1 MKDLTLEFACRQIA
15 ELFSAHAEW
24 LFVPSEGGAQSLR
37 RDELEIAIAHGK
49 LVFSCWTETGNRCWH
64 VLAWHWNGQLLEFE
78 TSRRLGRE
86 RVLMQLVPR
95 ASAKHVA
102 VMIRAA
108 RQLRCERLAQLA
120 AAFETRT
127 TIERLSLSR
136 GTKPGQPGRYAQIL
150 LRRRRERI
158 AVTGPIVPSPPAVV
172 DAFLSSA
179 LLWFRRTSDRIKP
192 PYVEQ
197 FWLIVSPELLKPV
210 LYRVALLSGGLREII
225 RVFTVDD
232 ELMTLREESC
242 PEKEELWKQK
252 LARFP
257 PVAAAT
263 PSELSMEIIAE
274 APDAIDIVHARHG
287 ETLRYF
293 GLPFARV
300 RSLLGREK
308 VWFGIDRAH
317 RRLLDET
324 TWNEWQELVC
334 DLREHRSAT
343 ALDHR
348 HAFYRAAPEAWLE
361 SLLRRDITRL
371 DPGLIIAPL
380 HAQFRTARGAKLGIR
395 PIDLLALRQDGRLV
409 VIELKVS
416 EDREHVLQGAD
427 YWRRVEAH
435 RRRGHIAK
443 AKLFGERTISD
454 EPPLVYLVAPTLRV
468 HPSFQTLAHCISS
481 DIEIYRFDINED
493 WRSGVRVMR
502 REFTQK
508 NADQKEHF

>member
-1 MKDLTLEFACRQIA
+1 MLRSLTNSESVETAHQEISALIREF
-15 ELFSAHAEW
+15 AEW
-24 LFVPSEGGAQSLR
+24 LFVSDGVAQSLH
-37 RDELEIAIAHGK
+37 RDEIEVAIMQRR
-49 LVFSCWTETGNRCWH
+49 LMLSCWTEQGTRLWC
-64 VLAWHWNGQLLEFE
+64 VVAWDWNGQLLALEV
-78 TSRRLGRE
+78 SRRMGVEVSTIELI
-86 RVLMQLVPR
+86 PR
-95 ASAKHVA
+95 TSARA
-102 VMIRAA
+102 INATIRAA
-108 RQLRCERLAQLA
+108 RQVRCERLARLA
-120 AAFETRT
+120 AQAQFGSVV
-127 TIERLSLSR
+127 ERLSLSR
-136 GTKPGQPGRYAQIL
+136 GTKPGQPGRYAQVL
-150 LRRRRERI
+150 LKTRRERI
-158 AVTGPIVPSPPAVV
+158 AVTGPVVSSKPSAV
-172 DAFLSSA
+172 DAFLSAS
-179 LLWFRRTSDRIKP
+179 LLWFRRTSDRVKP

-197 FWLIVSPELLKPV
+197 LWLIVSPELLKPL
-210 LYRVALLSGGLREII
+210 LYRVALLCSSLRSI
-225 RVFTVDD
+225 VKLFTVDD
-232 ELMTLREESC
+232 ELTLLSEAACSD
-242 PEKEELWKQK
+242 KEDLWRKK

-263 PSELSMEIIAE
+263 ASELSLAIVHETPE
-274 APDAIDIVHARHG
+274 AIDIVHSRHG

-300 RSLLGREK
+300 RSLLGRQK

-317 RRLLDET
+317 RRLLDQST
-324 TWNEWQELVC
+324 ANDWQNLLH

-348 HAFYRAAPEAWLE
+348 HAFYRSAPEAWLE
-361 SLLRRDITRL
+361 SLLRRDITKL

-435 RRRGHIAK
+435 RRRGHIAR
-443 AKLFGERTISD
+443 ARLFGSRRIRD
-454 EPPLVYLVAPTLRV
+454 EAPLVYLVAPTLRV
-468 HPSFQTLAHCISS
+468 HPAFSMLAQCMSS

-502 REFTQK
+502 RMRV
-508 NADQKEHF
+508 N